1 MTSKDAISVIEAAY
15 RMERGPDWLR
25 SVASATANALEFDP
39 AVLAVRYDAS
49 QPEWVHLKQ
58 VELLG
63 VTEEFAQTLL
73 HRPDDSPTAIAQV
86 LRTPRVC
93 SILSEPA
100 GRALYERDFRELGM
114 GDPFA
119 INAADPTGHG
129 CMFIFPDPGRS
140 HTPGRLHTLR
150 CLAAHIAA
158 GNRLR
163 RVLADMAEGK
173 SEASARAEAVLTP
186 DGRVE
191 HAVGAAAER
200 AAREALRGALAR
212 IDCARSQRQSSER
225 AVELW
230 RGLVEGRW
238 SIVESFERDG
248 KRYYLA
254 HRNDPDLAPDLALT
268 ERERQVLAYADLGQS
283 NKLIAYSLGLSTS
296 TVSTLLSRARRKLGI
311 EGSLPLGQPLA
322 LAD

>member
-15 RMERGPDWLR
+15 GMEHGPDWLR
-25 SVASATANALEFDP
+25 SVASAAANALEFDP

-49 QPEWVHLKQ
+49 QPKWIHLKQ

-63 VTEEFAQTLL
+63 VTQEFARILL
-73 HRPDDSPTAIAQV
+73 HRPGDAPTAILQV
-86 LRTPRVC
+86 LRRPRAC

-100 GRALYERDFRELGM
+100 GRALYERDFREQGM
-114 GDPFA
+114 GDPFT

-129 CMFIFPDPGRS
+129 CMFIFPDQGRAPAPS
-140 HTPGRLHTLR
+140 RLHTLR
-150 CLAAHIAA
+150 RLAAHIAA

-163 RVLADMAEGK
+163 RRLADMAED
-173 SEASARAEAVLTP
+173 ETDASARAEAVLTP

-200 AAREALRGALAR
+200 SAREALRGALAR
-212 IDCARSQRQSSER
+212 IDCARSRRQSPEQG
-225 AVELW
+225 VELW
-230 RGLVEGRW
+230 HGLIDGRW

-254 HRNDPDLAPDLALT
+254 HRNDPELAPDMALT
-268 ERERQVLAYADLGQS
+268 HRERQVLAYADLGQS
-283 NKLIAYSLGLSTS
+283 NKLIAYSLGLSIS
-296 TVSTLLSRARRKLGI
+296 TVSTLLSRARRKLGT
-311 EGSLPLGQPLA
+311 EGSLPLRHLA
-322 LAD
+322 PRD